1 VPVLHTGYQKPLA
14 QQGMD
19 GMARYVEL
27 SHVIENGMPGFR
39 STGLDGKPAEFSVH
53 VRPMRTHAQSRP
65 LYQDK
70 AEFEVTEMSFQTSIG
85 TYVDAPYVRYE
96 QKRDIA
102 GLKLEELILPGL
114 LVDLSQMAPNQAAGV
129 ADLEKGAGGD
139 LDVGG
144 KAVLC
149 RFAWD
154 RFWGMEEY
162 YAYPFLSREA
172 LKHLIDG
179 GARLVGVDTI
189 NIDDGADLE
198 RPAHSWLLKQDILIV
213 ENLCNLG
220 ALAGAPFRFYAL
232 PMSVRGAAS
241 MPVRAFAELPD

>member
-1 VPVLHTGYQKPLA
+1 
-14 QQGMD
+14 
-19 GMARYVEL
+19 MAHFVEL

-53 VRPMRTHAQSRP
+53 IRPMRTHAQSRP

-85 TYVDAPYVRYE
+85 TYVDAPYVRYDK
-96 QKRDIA
+96 KRDIA

-114 LVDLSQMAPNQAAGV
+114 VLDLSALKANQAATVGDV
-129 ADLEKGAGGD
+129 QSGAAAAGD
-139 LDVGG
+139 LAG

-154 RFWGMEEY
+154 RFWGTEEY
-162 YAYPFLSREA
+162 YAYPFLARET
-172 LKHLIDG
+172 LKFLIEAG
-179 GARLVGVDTI
+179 VKLVGVDTI
-189 NIDDGADLE
+189 NIDDSADLE
-198 RPAHSWLLKQDILIV
+198 RPAHTWLLKHDILIV

-220 ALAGAPFRFYAL
+220 AVGRDLFRFFAL
-232 PMSVRGAAS
+232 PVSVRGAAS

>member
-1 VPVLHTGYQKPLA
+1 MP
-14 QQGMD
+14 
-19 GMARYVEL
+19 RYVEL

-53 VRPMRTHAQSRP
+53 IRPMRTHAQSRP

-85 TYVDAPYVRYE
+85 TYVDAPYVRYDK
-96 QKRDIA
+96 KRDIA
-102 GLKLEELILPGL
+102 ALTLEELILPG
-114 LVDLSQMAPNQAAGV
+114 VVIDLGQLASNQAAGV
-129 ADLEKGAGGD
+129 ADLEKGGGGT
-139 LDVGG
+139 LDVAG

-172 LKHLIDG
+172 VKHLIEA
-179 GARLVGVDTI
+179 GAKLVGVDTI

-198 RPAHSWLLKQDILIV
+198 RPAHSWLLKQDVLIV

-220 ALAGAPFRFYAL
+220 SVAGQPFRFFAL

-241 MPVRAFAELPD
+241 MPVRAFAELPDPP

>member
-1 VPVLHTGYQKPLA
+1 L
-14 QQGMD
+14 QQLGAAMP
-19 GMARYVEL
+19 RYVEL

-39 STGLDGKPAEFSVH
+39 STGLDGKPAAFSVH

-85 TYVDAPYVRYE
+85 TYVDAPYVRYDK
-96 QKRDIA
+96 KRDIA
-102 GLKLEELILPGL
+102 ALTLEELILPGVV
-114 LVDLSQMAPNQAAGV
+114 VDLGQLAPNQAASL
-129 ADLEKGAGGD
+129 ADLETGSGGK
-139 LDVGG
+139 LNVAG

-179 GARLVGVDTI
+179 GAKLVGVDTI

-213 ENLCNLG
+213 ENLCNLD
-220 ALAGAPFRFYAL
+220 AVAGQPFRFFAL
-232 PMSVRGAAS
+232 PMRVRAAAS
-241 MPVRAFAELPD
+241 MPVRAFAEVAD